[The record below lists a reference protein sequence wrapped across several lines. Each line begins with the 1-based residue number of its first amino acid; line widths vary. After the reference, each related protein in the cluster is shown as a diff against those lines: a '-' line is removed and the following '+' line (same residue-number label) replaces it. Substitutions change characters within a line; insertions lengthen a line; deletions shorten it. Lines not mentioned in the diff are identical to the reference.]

1 MKKRKQF
8 IQLLSIAVLL
18 LAFATAC
25 DKTDDPGGDFPSAGT
40 VKDADGNKY
49 NTVKIGNQVWMVENL
64 KTTKYN
70 DGTPIPNVTD
80 NLEWAN
86 LTTGAYCNYDNLES
100 NAATYGRLYNW
111 YAVNTGKLAPAGWHV
126 PTDDDWTILEN
137 YLIANG
143 YNYDGTKDVDKIA
156 KSLCAKTN
164 WELSDEAGTP
174 GAVPENNNSSGFTA
188 LPGGLRYGAGGFVG
202 IGKYGHWWSSTE
214 YLENTAYGRSLDYN
228 YEGLLRGS
236 NLNYSYSDFKEN
248 GFSVRLVRD

>member
-25 DKTDDPGGDFPSAGT
+25 DKTDDPGGDTPSAGT

-80 NLEWAN
+80 NSEWAN

-111 YAVNTGKLAPAGWHV
+111 YAVNTGKLAPKGWHV

-143 YNYDGTKDVDKIA
+143 YNYDGTLDEDKIA

-174 GAVPENNNSSGFTA
+174 GAAPENNNSTGFTA
-188 LPGGLRYGAGGFVG
+188 LPGGYRYGYTGAFDH
-202 IGKYGHWWSSTE
+202 IGEYGLWWSSTE
-214 YLENTAYGRSLDYN
+214 GNETNAYSRHLGYDYEDLYRN
-228 YEGLLRGS
+228 GYGKD
-236 NLNYSYSDFKEN
+236 Y

>member
-25 DKTDDPGGDFPSAGT
+25 DKTDDPGGDTPSAGT

-70 DGTPIPNVTD
+70 DGTEILNVTSD
-80 NLEWAN
+80 TQWAN

-100 NAATYGRLYNW
+100 NAEIYGRLYNW

-126 PTDDDWTILEN
+126 PTDDDWIILEN

-143 YNYDGTKDVDKIA
+143 
-156 KSLCAKTN
+156 
-164 WELSDEAGTP
+164 
-174 GAVPENNNSSGFTA
+174 
-188 LPGGLRYGAGGFVG
+188 
-202 IGKYGHWWSSTE
+202 
-214 YLENTAYGRSLDYN
+214 
-228 YEGLLRGS
+228 
-236 NLNYSYSDFKEN
+236 
-248 GFSVRLVRD
+248 

>member
-18 LAFATAC
+18 FAFATAC

-70 DGTPIPNVTD
+70 DGTDILNVTS
-80 NLEWAN
+80 NTQWAD

-100 NAATYGRLYNW
+100 NAEIYGRLYNW
-111 YAVNTGKLAPAGWHV
+111 YAVNTDKLAPKGWHV

-143 YNYDGTKDVDKIA
+143 YNYDGTLDEDKIA

-164 WELSDEAGTP
+164 WELSDEDGTP
-174 GAVPENNNSSGFTA
+174 GAAPENNNSTGFTA
-188 LPGGLRYGAGGFVG
+188 LPGGYRDGSDGYFGLIGEYGG
-202 IGKYGHWWSSTE
+202 WWSSTE
-214 YLENTAYGRSLDYN
+214 DGGYYAHYRSLYYYRKD
-228 YEGLLRGS
+228 
-236 NLNYSYSDFKEN
+236 LNRNHNDKGN

>member
-70 DGTPIPNVTD
+70 DGTDILNVTS
-80 NLEWAN
+80 NTQWAD
-86 LTTGAYCNYDNLES
+86 LTTGAYCNYNNLKS
-100 NAATYGRLYNW
+100 NAKIYGRLYNW
-111 YAVNTGKLAPAGWHV
+111 YAVNTDKLAPKGWHV

-143 YNYDGTKDVDKIA
+143 YNYDGTLDEDKIA

-174 GAVPENNNSSGFTA
+174 GAAPENNNSTGFTA
-188 LPGGLRYGAGGFVG
+188 LPGGYRDSYDGSFYG
-202 IGKYGHWWSSTE
+202 IGKYGTWWSSTE
-214 YLENTAYGRSLDYN
+214 LNEFSAYYRRLSYIFED
-228 YEGLLRGS
+228 LLRDDH
-236 NLNYSYSDFKEN
+236 LKES

>member
-1 MKKRKQF
+1 MKKRKPS

-49 NTVKIGNQVWMVENL
+49 NTVKIGTQVWTVENL

-70 DGTPIPNVTD
+70 DGTPIPNVPD
-80 NLEWAN
+80 DEWSN

-100 NAATYGRLYNW
+100 NAEIYGRLYNW

-126 PTDDDWTILEN
+126 PTDDDWAILEN
-137 YLIANG
+137 CLIAIG
-143 YNYDGTKDVDKIA
+143 YNYDGTLEGNKIA

-164 WELSDEAGTP
+164 WALSSEAGTP
-174 GAVPENNNSSGFTA
+174 GAAPENNNSTGFTA
-188 LPGGLRYGAGGFVG
+188 LPGGYRRSHYGGFDR
-202 IGKYGHWWSSTE
+202 IGKSGYWWRSTV
-214 YLENTAYGRSLDYN
+214 YDGNTAYYRHLDYD
-228 YEGLLRGS
+228 YEVLLRG
-236 NLNYSYSDFKEN
+236 LDYKAN

>member
-18 LAFATAC
+18 FAFATAC

-70 DGTPIPNVTD
+70 DGTDILNVTS
-80 NLEWAN
+80 NTQWAD

-100 NAATYGRLYNW
+100 NAEIYGRLYNW
-111 YAVNTGKLAPAGWHV
+111 YAVNTDKLAPKGWHV

-143 YNYDGTKDVDKIA
+143 YNYDGTLDEDKIA

-174 GAVPENNNSSGFTA
+174 GAAPENNNSTGFTA
-188 LPGGLRYGAGGFVG
+188 LPGGRRDGHTGTFYG
-202 IGKYGHWWSSTE
+202 IGEYGLWWSSTE
-214 YLENTAYGRSLDYN
+214 DSEYTAYYRYLHYN
-228 YEGLLRGS
+228 RRALNGGS
-236 NLNYSYSDFKEN
+236 YHKEF